1 MDWND
6 LFAALALVLIIEGI
20 MPFASPAGLRRV
32 CASFTELDDRW
43 LRIVGLLSMSVGAV
57 LLYFVRQ

>member
-20 MPFASPAGLRRV
+20 MPFANPAGLRRV
-32 CASFTELDDRW
+32 CAAFSTLEDRW
-43 LRIVGLLSMSVGAV
+43 LRIVGLLSMAVGAII
-57 LLYFVRQ
+57 LYFIRQ

>member
-20 MPFASPAGLRRV
+20 MPFANPAGMRRV
-32 CASFTELDDRW
+32 CAAVANLEDRW
-43 LRIVGLLSMSVGAV
+43 LRIVGLLSMAVGAIV
-57 LLYFVRQ
+57 LYFVRQ